1 MKSIRRPL
9 AAAVAAL
16 LGTGLLTVALATP
29 AAAAIGT
36 QLCSANQT
44 KTIVLPKRRDIVVTI
59 NTCIRQ
65 DGLNYYQSDIKVK
78 WSPGSDSDPIDNA
91 KFDGFSVYNAL
102 QLNNSTVQNTHC
114 DEMSTINGA
123 SSGSLTCTVYRNDV
137 NVGYWTGDGS
147 VTYNANSDGK
157 EDLPVWNLTGSPNY
171 CEAVCQDGIP
181 ARSEGL
187 NKTTIFVHGYDATP
201 SDEIPGLN
209 QDSYWGDTVSDFQY
223 AGPGTLSAAN
233 TQVWCYYL
241 LDTGCD
247 QYFDYDSDRSTGI
260 ILLGAALAVQ
270 IFEQYSAHGKSV
282 DLVGH
287 SMGGLII
294 KAALTGVQKHYQ
306 GFPPYLYVEDVTTL
320 ETPHRGTSEGGNAL
334 CAVVPTLGRN
344 QECADMIG
352 GSAFMNW
359 LIDNPQAQTGT
370 DWTII
375 GADDDLLVPASSS
388 VPGSMPAAH
397 KVIYTSGQWSALY
410 AHMDV
415 LHDAGTSRRYI
426 FCDAF
431 LDLTCSNRSTFTS
444 STGLSPVQQAHY
456 ASYYQYLY

>member
-1 MKSIRRPL
+1 MV
-9 AAAVAAL
+9 AAAVLTVVAAGFLTAAL
-16 LGTGLLTVALATP
+16 AAP
-29 AAAAIGT
+29 AGAAVGT

-44 KTIVLPKRRDIVVTI
+44 KTIVLPTRRDIVVTV
-59 NTCIRQ
+59 NTCIKQ
-65 DGLNYYQSDIKVK
+65 DGLNYYQSDIKVR
-78 WSPGSDSDPIDNA
+78 WWPGADSDPIDNA

-114 DEMSTINGA
+114 DEKSAINGA

-147 VTYNANSDGK
+147 ITYNVNSDGK
-157 EDLPVWNLTGSPNY
+157 ENLPTWNLTGSPNY
-171 CEAVCQDGIP
+171 CEAVCMDPIP
-181 ARSEGL
+181 ARSDGM
-187 NKTTIFVHGYDATP
+187 NKTTIFVHGYDANPGDTY
-201 SDEIPGLN
+201 PGLN
-209 QDSYWGDTVSDFQY
+209 QQDYWGDVTYDFQTG
-223 AGPGTLSAAN
+223 APGALSSAN

-241 LDTGCD
+241 LDVYCNQWFANDT
-247 QYFDYDSDRSTGI
+247 DRSTSI
-260 ILLGAALAVQ
+260 ITLGAALAVQ
-270 IFEQYSAHGKSV
+270 IYEQYSYYGKSV

-306 GFPPYLYVEDVTTL
+306 GFPPFLYVEDVTTL
-320 ETPHRGTSEGGNAL
+320 ETPHRGTSEAGNAL
-334 CAVVPTLGRN
+334 CALVPTLGRN
-344 QECADMIG
+344 QECADMLS

-370 DWTII
+370 DWTVI

-397 KVIYTSGQWSALY
+397 KVIYTSGQWSSLY

-415 LHDAGTSRRYI
+415 LHSPGTSRRYI

-431 LDLTCSNRSTFTS
+431 LSLTCADRNTFS
-444 STGLSPVQQAHY
+444 ASTGLSPVRQAHY
-456 ASYYQYLY
+456 ATDYQYLY